1 MKPSKKQ
8 IPLITLVL
16 LALGI
21 VFASLILFAPGI
33 LESTETDN
41 ISDYDLSIDV
51 AYSSKD
57 LDPSYDKNSA
67 TVLYLA
73 DGASYVEGSGASVN
87 GDVIT
92 ITDEG
97 TYIARGSLSGGQIV
111 ISAGESDKV
120 QLVLDDVAI
129 SCSDNP
135 AIYVAQADKV
145 FITLSEGSVNTLE
158 DGSEYVATID
168 GIEAKATIYASSDL
182 TLNGQGTLIVTGNYL
197 HAISSEDDLVI
208 TGGKYVLTAVGDGL
222 HGKNS
227 VKIYDG
233 TITINAGDEGIQSDQ
248 TDDEEKGFIS
258 IDGGSI
264 TIASTGNGIEAI
276 TVLRI
281 AGGDINITAGDGSG
295 TSAKGLKADELVLI
309 IGGTITLNCED
320 DGIHSNIDVTIDG
333 GTLSIASGDDGIYT
347 DENLVINGGSV
358 TITQSYE
365 GLEGSTI
372 TISSGQIDITSTDDG
387 MNTDGGDL
395 PQLTI
400 NGGVISVFSSSGDG
414 VDSNGD
420 LTINGGKLYVEA
432 NDSGNSAID
441 VGDNSGGGSCVINGG
456 LVVAVGSSSMAE
468 GFDASSEQPS
478 IMYNFDTSAQSGT
491 PVSLTNAS
499 GKIILT
505 YTPSLSYNSVII
517 SMPDLIIGSTYTLT
531 IGTTVETITL
541 DETAGSY
548 GSVSSGFDRNSS
560 VGEPEKM
567 IGIV

>member
-1 MKPSKKQ
+1 M
-8 IPLITLVL
+8 LVL

-33 LESTETDN
+33 PGSTETDN
-41 ISDYDLSIDV
+41 VSDYGLSIDV
-51 AYSSKD
+51 AYSARD
-57 LDPSYDKNSA
+57 LDPSYDENFA
-67 TVLYLA
+67 TLIYLA
-73 DGASYVEGSGASVN
+73 DGASYVEGSGASVY

-92 ITDEG
+92 ITNEG
-97 TYIARGSLSGGQIV
+97 TYIARGSLSDGQIV

-120 QLVLDDVAI
+120 QLVLDGVAI

-135 AIYVAQADKV
+135 AIYVTQADKV
-145 FITLSEGSVNTLE
+145 FITLSEDSVNTLE
-158 DGSEYVATID
+158 DGSVYADMID
-168 GIEAKATIYASSDL
+168 GKEAKAAIYSRSDL

-197 HAISSEDDLVI
+197 HAISSQDDLVI
-208 TGGKYVLTAVGDGL
+208 TGGTYVLTAVGDGL

-248 TDDEEKGFIS
+248 TDDEENGFIS

-264 TIASTGNGIEAI
+264 TIASKGNGIEAI

-281 AGGDINITAGDGSG
+281 AGGDINITAGE
-295 TSAKGLKADELVLI
+295 KGLKADELVLI
-309 IGGTITLNCED
+309 IGGTITLTCED
-320 DGIHSNIDVTIDG
+320 DGIHSKTDVMIDG
-333 GTLSIASGDDGIYT
+333 GALSIASEDDGIYA
-347 DENLVINGGSV
+347 DENLVINAGSV

-365 GLEGSTI
+365 GLEGLTI
-372 TISSGQIDITSTDDG
+372 TVNRGQIDITSTDDG

-420 LTINGGKLYVEA
+420 LTINGGELYVEA

-441 VGDNSGGGSCVINGG
+441 VGNDSGDGSCVINGG
-456 LVVAVGSSSMAE
+456 IVVAVGSSSMAE
-468 GFDASSEQPS
+468 GFDASSAQPS

-491 PVSLTNAS
+491 TVSLTDAS
-499 GKIILT
+499 GKVIFT
-505 YTPSLSYNSVII
+505 YTPSLSFNSVII
-517 SMPDLIIGSTYTLT
+517 SMPDLTIGSTYTLT

-541 DETAGSY
+541 DKTAVSY
-548 GSVSSGFDRNSS
+548 
-560 VGEPEKM
+560 
-567 IGIV
+567 